1 MVSGDRRGVVD
12 IQFKFTNASF
22 VCCIGKVDAHATIV
36 VVVVF
41 VLRVVCVIKV
51 LYLIVVYTVFR
62 SSVSRCGEFLIA
74 VFHQRVWLHG
84 GTDDRDGFTPQV
96 DHIVDGSHHHDSIRG
111 YQADRVS

>member
-1 MVSGDRRGVVD
+1 MGSGDRRGVVD

-36 VVVVF
+36 VVVVL

-74 VFHQRVWLHG
+74 VF
-84 GTDDRDGFTPQV
+84 TNACGFMAERMTEM
-96 DHIVDGSHHHDSIRG
+96 
-111 YQADRVS
+111 VSRRK